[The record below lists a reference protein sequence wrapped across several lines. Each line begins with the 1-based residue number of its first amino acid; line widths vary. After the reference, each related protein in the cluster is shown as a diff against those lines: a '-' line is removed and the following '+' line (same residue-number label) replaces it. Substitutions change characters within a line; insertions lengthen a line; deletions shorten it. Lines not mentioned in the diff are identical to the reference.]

1 MACTPRSCELVAP
14 WKLAQEELVQGL
26 LEMGHVERVCEVCQ
40 ARKQRHTSFPEQ
52 AKYRARELLDLVHG
66 NLCGPI
72 APATSGGNKYF
83 LLLVDDLS
91 RYMWVVAIP
100 SKDYAMAAIKEIQ
113 VRAEGE
119 SGCML
124 RALHVDRG
132 GKFTFME
139 FIEYCMMEA
148 VQSQHTAP
156 HIPQQNNMMEHRNVR
171 VVATVRS
178 MLKVKGLLLI
188 FLMLK

>member
-1 MACTPRSCELVAP
+1 
-14 WKLAQEELVQGL
+14 
-26 LEMGHVERVCEVCQ
+26 MGHVERVCEVCQ

-113 VRAEGE
+113 ARAEGE

-124 RALHVDRG
+124 RALHIDRG

-139 FIEYCMMEA
+139 FVEYCMMEA

-156 HIPQQNNMMEHRNVR
+156 HIPQEQHDGTPECQGGGYGEKHAQGERVAVDISYAQVDNSTCVQNIITAIGGAMLGGLPR
-171 VVATVRS
+171 V
-178 MLKVKGLLLI
+178 
-188 FLMLK
+188 